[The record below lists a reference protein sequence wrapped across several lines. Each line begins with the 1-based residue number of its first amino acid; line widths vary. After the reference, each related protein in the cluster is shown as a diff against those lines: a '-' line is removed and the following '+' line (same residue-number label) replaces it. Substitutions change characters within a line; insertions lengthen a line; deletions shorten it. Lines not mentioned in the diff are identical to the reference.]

1 MAAGVK
7 ALVEFTSL
15 VNSILIPR
23 TSVLKKEKK
32 KKKHLQ
38 HFYGELG
45 RFTRNL

>member
-1 MAAGVK
+1 MMAAGVE

-23 TSVLKKEKK
+23 TSVEKK

-38 HFYGELG
+38 HFHGELG
-45 RFTRNL
+45 RGDRRFT